1 VCFTC
6 VCVCTEMQTIT
17 DELRAAYESKLQQLK
32 HTLDQVQQQHTATKD
47 TQADTQAQLHT
58 HIEQLQTHIAQLR
71 ADHDVCA
78 HTESHLRAVL
88 ADSQALSR
96 RLDAQCKSLEQHL
109 AVRNESID
117 LLKATLL
124 VSLKKMCVCVW
135 VCVGVCVC
143 MCVCLWDTIILLMF
157 MYTSK
162 ETENRFEQLKQRA
175 KDAVSDAK
183 KRMKQ
188 KYADALHTQQRTH
201 EADKARIA
209 QLVRAECEAILQEAQ
224 QLHHQQHN
232 SHKQR
237 THGSAHKQHTHASGS
252 GVYVDTHTN
261 THSDTHT
268 ETHTDTHTGP
278 HTDNHDGGGGVVIY
292 PEMLSPETT
301 YELVKSIASRSQT
314 EDDFRAIFRA
324 SRELQQHAHNKQNP
338 HHVYVRTSA
347 QQLQHLRNHG
357 HDHTHEQHNDD
368 DNHEN
373 DSSFNTSF
381 NASSSFHASSFNASF
396 NASFASAKTP
406 TSSFQKEDIS
416 FLNVNESFIRG
427 DDFAEDKH
435 HDHEAQAHSQSL
447 LRMSASSMDSIKSG
461 SSHTHRQASQQ
472 THSHKQSAL
481 SSPKL
486 SQSPPRLAHNNNNNS
501 SSNPKLPSTSGNNH
515 RYSPKP
521 IVTISQAPKLTPVAT
536 ITTTTHQSPP
546 TARAGD
552 GSKAGSGTIK
562 PRNL

>member
-1 VCFTC
+1 
-6 VCVCTEMQTIT
+6 MQTIT

-224 QLHHQQHN
+224 QLHHQHN

-237 THGSAHKQHTHASGS
+237 THGSAHKQHLHASSS

-261 THSDTHT
+261 THTNTHTDIHT
-268 ETHTDTHTGP
+268 ET

-324 SRELQQHAHNKQNP
+324 SRELQQHAHNN
-338 HHVYVRTSA
+338 HVYVRTSA
-347 QQLQHLRNHG
+347 QQQLHKL
-357 HDHTHEQHNDD
+357 HTHERNDD

-416 FLNVNESFIRG
+416 FLNVNESFIIRG

-435 HDHEAQAHSQSL
+435 HEQEAQAHSQSL

-461 SSHTHRQASQQ
+461 SSHTHRQSSQL

-521 IVTISQAPKLTPVAT
+521 IVTISQAPKLTPIAT
-536 ITTTTHQSPP
+536 ITTTTHQSPA
-546 TARAGD
+546 TARAVD
-552 GSKAGSGTIK
+552 GHQPGSGTVK